1 MFLRILLLLSMSGMS
16 YCHQSPG
23 WEALV
28 EKSVRA
34 GNFEAL
40 YKALDLF
47 PQDVGQLQELVARL
61 REEGGIQVE
70 GERHS
75 RLYDL
80 AEKLQQV
87 AKRQ

>member
-16 YCHQSPG
+16 YCHQNSG
-23 WEALV
+23 WIVLV
-28 EKSVRA
+28 EKGIQA
-34 GNFEAL
+34 GNFDTL
-40 YKALDLF
+40 YRALDLF
-47 PQDVGQLQELVARL
+47 PQDIEQLQELVARL
-61 REEGGIQVE
+61 REEGGIQAE

-87 AKRQ
+87 AKRR